1 MVGRDLPV
9 LHQRQTGRVPEGG
22 FAAPAVGDRSL
33 SEGGSPA
40 TYGNEKECRP
50 EVCGPI
56 PTRLSLRRL
65 APASAPDTEADQ
77 ANNGTPEPAE
87 SIGRKCP

>member
-1 MVGRDLPV
+1 M
-9 LHQRQTGRVPEGG
+9 LHQRQTSRVPESG
-22 FAAPAVGDRSL
+22 FATPAVGDRSL

-56 PTRLSLRRL
+56 PTRLSLRQL
-65 APASAPDTEADQ
+65 APTPTPDTEADQ

-87 SIGRKCP
+87 SIGWERP